1 MELRHLRSFVA
12 VAERLSFIRAA
23 EHLHLSQPALSAQIQ
38 ALEEELN
45 VQLLERNKR
54 TVRLSAAGAA
64 FLGQARATLAQADL
78 AVQTAQRAAVGESG
92 TLRIGFVASA
102 AMDLVPMVVLAFR
115 KKYPGVKL
123 ELQNQRTVMQVAS
136 LLEHSMDVGY
146 VRLPTSS
153 NMLTITPVHREP
165 FALILPRNHPLAR
178 MKSLDLKALQNEP
191 FIAYARRWA
200 PGFYDRWVSIFTR
213 AGFSPE
219 VTQET
224 GDMYTTISLVAA
236 GVGVAVVPL
245 ELVRLRA
252 RGVVVRRL
260 PGKILSEIGVAVRN
274 QDNSSLVQN
283 FLALS
288 RTVGKKMS
296 GNK

>member
-1 MELRHLRSFVA
+1 M
-12 VAERLSFIRAA
+12 SFIRAA

-38 ALEEELN
+38 ALEDELK
-45 VQLLERNKR
+45 VPLLERNKR
-54 TVRLSAAGAA
+54 SVRLSPAGAA
-64 FLGQARATLAQADL
+64 FLDQARATLAQADI
-78 AVQTAQRAAVGESG
+78 AAQTARRAAIGESG

-102 AMDLVPMVVLAFR
+102 AMELVPMVVLAYR

-123 ELQNQRTVMQVAS
+123 ELQNQRTVMQIAS

-146 VRLPTSS
+146 VRLPASS

-165 FALILPRNHPLAR
+165 FVLIVPRTHPLAL
-178 MKSLDLKALQNEP
+178 KSSMSLKDLQDEP
-191 FIAYARRWA
+191 FVAYARKWA
-200 PGFYDRWVSIFTR
+200 PGFYDRWVSIFTQ

-236 GVGVAVVPL
+236 GVGVAVVPAG
-245 ELVRLRA
+245 LVRGRA

-260 PGKILSEIGVAVRN
+260 PGKIQSEIGVAVRS
-274 QDNSSLVQN
+274 QDMSPLVQN

-288 RTVGKKMS
+288 KRVGKKMS
-296 GNK
+296 RANGYRKS